1 MRRIFIITATAWI
14 ASVQLCFAMSAERQK
29 AAEAGWSTFGETIKA
44 ELRRLAA
51 PGRAAFR
58 DALVA
63 CTLAADEYLDEA
75 PLRECQR
82 AVKYLQVEFFPW
94 GKAMTPPTFDVSID
108 GIKIAAA
115 NVRLSGRHDPTSDAG
130 RYPFLDVLKRAYDEV
145 RAEAPS
151 ASPSSRAAQG
161 TLTDAQIAA
170 RIVTQSR
177 ANYHASGRP
186 CACPDDLAS
195 NGSRCGQR
203 SAYSRPGGAEP
214 YCYPSDVPRSA
225 IEAYRQR

>member
-1 MRRIFIITATAWI
+1 MRRIFILAATIWF
-14 ASVQLCFAMSAERQK
+14 ASVQLGFAMSAERQK
-29 AAEAGWSTFGETIKA
+29 AAEAGWGLFGERIK
-44 ELRRLAA
+44 EEIRRLPTA
-51 PGRAAFR
+51 GRAAFR

-63 CTLAADEYLDEA
+63 CALAADGYSDEA
-75 PLRECQR
+75 PLGDCKR
-82 AVKYLQVEFFPW
+82 AAKYLEVEFLQPKSLILLEFNE
-94 GKAMTPPTFDVSID
+94 T
-108 GIKIAAA
+108 IAGLQIVAA
-115 NVRLSGRHDPTSDAG
+115 NVRLSGHADPQSEAA

-170 RIVTQSR
+170 HIVTQSR

-225 IEAYRQR
+225 IEAYRRR